1 MSLVRSF
8 LKECTPPIILHAI
21 RRMRS
26 TNLHFEGNYESWEKA
41 SANCS
46 GYNAENILQKVLDAT
61 LQVKLGKAAF
71 ERDSVLFDE
80 IEYDWPIISG
90 LMWVAARNHGK
101 LNVLDFGGAL
111 GSSYFQSREFLKDLP
126 EVRWNVVEQL
136 HYVQAGQDNI
146 QDECLRFYPTIDAY
160 LSENIPCVALLSS
173 VLEYLPDPI
182 LILNKI
188 FDAGVDVLIIN
199 RSLFALNGLEKIVI
213 QNVSSKIFEASMPCR
228 MLSEELIINTC
239 KLNNMNLM
247 ASFPS
252 IGGKTQNYQYKGL
265 IFIRGSYEMPPM

>member
-1 MSLVRSF
+1 MY
-8 LKECTPPIILHAI
+8 PPIILHAI

-111 GSSYFQSREFLKDLP
+111 GSSYFQSRKFLEDLP

-136 HYVQAGQDNI
+136 HYVQAGQEKI
-146 QDECLRFYPTIDAY
+146 QDDRLRFYPTIDAC
-160 LSENIPCVALLSS
+160 LAENSPRVALLSS

-199 RSLFALNGLEKIVI
+199 RTLFSLNSSEKIVI
-213 QNVSSKIFEASMPCR
+213 QNISSEIFDASIPCR
-228 MLSEELIINTC
+228 MLSEELIVNTC
-239 KLNNMNLM
+239 KRNNMNLM

-252 IGGKTQNYQYKGL
+252 IGGKTQNYQYRGL
-265 IFIRGSYEMPPM
+265 IFIRSAYEMPAM